1 MKWVT
6 PFALGGFSGFAL
18 GRVFAALTTQG
29 ASGDYSDLA
38 AMAGI
43 ARENVDSI
51 LTDWEDRKVI
61 SQNSGYYCIES
72 KSVLQREIHL

>member
-1 MKWVT
+1 MTLIELAEHFGENVE
-6 PFALGGFSGFAL
+6 
-18 GRVFAALTTQG
+18 
-29 ASGDYSDLA
+29 GDRIMIRQKLDHSDLA

-72 KSVLQREIHL
+72 KSALQREIHL